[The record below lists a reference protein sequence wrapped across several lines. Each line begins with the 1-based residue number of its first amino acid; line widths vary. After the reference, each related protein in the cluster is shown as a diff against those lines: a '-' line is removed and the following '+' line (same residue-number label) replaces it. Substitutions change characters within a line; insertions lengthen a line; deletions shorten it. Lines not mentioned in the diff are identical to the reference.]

1 VSEHRYQR
9 HTWPSLAVVLLA
21 LLAGCG
27 STPEHKGLIRD
38 RSLDYKTSK
47 TLPPLEV
54 PPDLTS
60 STIDQG
66 MAVPD
71 AAPAAGSATYSAYAS
86 ERATRPARGTSG
98 VLPTPQGIRVER
110 DGDQRWLVM
119 QGEPGDYWDRVRQ
132 FWLENG
138 MLLTVENPEIGIM
151 ETDWAENRA
160 NLPNIGVLRGLLQK
174 VSPYSTAERDKF
186 RTRLERG
193 IQPGTTE
200 LYLTHRGMEEVAR
213 SDNPALDDST
223 IWKPRPSDP
232 ELEAEMLYRLMV
244 YLGVD
249 QHRAD
254 TMLSAAPK
262 QEERA
267 RLVRASD
274 GQVSLTVEEDFSQAW
289 RRTGL
294 ALDRVGFT
302 VEDRDRSQGIYIVR
316 YVDPEAGEKRGF
328 FSKLFSGDKKD
339 RNVEYQLKLV
349 ADAQDTEV
357 VVLDKDG
364 RRDNGDT
371 AGRILSLL
379 HEQLK

>member
-1 VSEHRYQR
+1 MYPR
-9 HTWPSLAVVLLA
+9 HTRPYLAIVLLG

-27 STPEHKGLIRD
+27 STPEDKGLIRD
-38 RSLDYKTSK
+38 RSVDYKTSK
-47 TLPPLEV
+47 TLPALEV

-60 STIDQG
+60 STIDES

-86 ERATRPARGTSG
+86 ERATQPASGASG
-98 VLPTPQGIRVER
+98 VLPTPQGIRVQR

-119 QGEPGDYWDRVRQ
+119 QGAPDDYWDRVRQ

-138 MLLTVENPEIGIM
+138 MLLTVDNPQIGIM

-160 NLPNIGVLRGLLQK
+160 NLPNIGVIRGFLQK
-174 VSPYSTAERDKF
+174 LSPYSTAERDKF

-200 LYLTHRGMEEVAR
+200 LYLTHRGMEEVAKTN
-213 SDNPALDDST
+213 NPDQDDST

-244 YLGVD
+244 YLGVE
-249 QHRAD
+249 QEQAD
-254 TMLSAAPK
+254 KMLSAAPQ

-274 GQVSLTVEEDFSQAW
+274 GQVSLTVEEDFAQAW

-302 VEDRDRSQGIYIVR
+302 VEDRDRGRGIYIVR
-316 YVDPEAGEKRGF
+316 YVDPEAAEKKGF

-339 RNVEYQLKLV
+339 RNVEYQVKL
-349 ADAQDTEV
+349 AQEAQTTEV

-364 RRDNGDT
+364 QRDNGET

>member
-1 VSEHRYQR
+1 MSEHMYPR
-9 HTWPSLAVVLLA
+9 HTRLYLAIVLLG
-21 LLAGCG
+21 LMAGCG
-27 STPEHKGLIRD
+27 STPENKGLIRD
-38 RSLDYKTSK
+38 RSIDYKTSK
-47 TLPPLEV
+47 TLPALEV

-60 STIDQG
+60 STIDAS

-71 AAPAAGSATYSAYAS
+71 VAPAAGSATYSAYAS
-86 ERATRPARGTSG
+86 ERATRPASGASG